1 MGEPYISLI
10 SGFVGA
16 IVGATASLAAILFQG
31 RQWLRQQ
38 AWSNRER
45 HYMDLLSSLSNP
57 FDKDPGMT
65 VDSANEERIVYLIS
79 DADGDSGETVER
91 WIKQNYQVL
100 FEEELEGWYTDP
112 DLWPKK
118 RSLKLFREWFDI
130 ECQSVLIDT
139 VGEPM
144 RDDDNI

>member
-1 MGEPYISLI
+1 MINR
-10 SGFVGA
+10 
-16 IVGATASLAAILFQG
+16 AAILLKYKAPAV
-31 RQWLRQQ
+31 RWVNE
-38 AWSNRER
+38 A
-45 HYMDLLSSLSNP
+45 DP

-91 WIKQNYQVL
+91 WIKQNYQIL
-100 FEEELEGWYTDP
+100 FEEELNGWYTDP

-118 RSLKLFREWFDI
+118 RSLKLFREWFDV
-130 ECQSVLIDT
+130 ECHTVLIDT

-144 RDDDNI
+144 CDDDDI